1 MTAIVVL
8 TEGGMA
14 TARRIAE
21 ALPEARIHGP
31 AGKVAAPGIAMDDV
45 APTLRRLFTEGT
57 PIVGI
62 CAAGILIRTLA
73 PLLDDKTAE
82 PPVLAVAEDGAAV
95 VPLLGGHRGAND
107 LAGRLAAAL
116 GGMAAITT
124 AGDRRFGVALDAPP
138 AGWRLANPQ
147 DYKGFAAALLGG
159 ATVRLDGAA
168 AWLAEARLPWGDDAR
183 LTVLAT
189 DAVAS
194 GGPDRLV
201 YHPMTLAV
209 GVGCE
214 RNTAPKTLIAL
225 VRSALAEAGL
235 AEGAVAGVFSLDLK
249 ADEAA
254 VHAVAAALDVPAR
267 FFPADRLEAET
278 PRLAN
283 PSDVVFREVGCHG
296 VAEGAALAAAG
307 PHADLVLPK
316 RKGAGVT
323 CAIARA
329 PEPID
334 TTRLGRPRGHLAI
347 VGTGPGGAA
356 WRTPETEALV
366 AAADSLVGYGP
377 YLDLLGPLAHGK
389 TRRAYALGEEEDRV
403 RTALDLA
410 AEGQRV
416 ALVSSGDPGIYAMAS
431 LAFELI
437 DREHRPDWRRV
448 EIAAS
453 PGVSAMQLAAARTG
467 APLGHDFCAISLSD
481 LLTPWDTID
490 HRLRAASEGDF
501 VIALYNPASQ
511 RRREQLPRAR
521 EILLAHRPADTPV
534 ILARDLGR
542 DGETVQVTD
551 LGSLAVD
558 LVDMQTVVIVGA
570 RSTRRFDDASGG
582 PRVYTPRGYSRET
595 AAAAEPAP
603 AMVHFIGAGPGAPDL
618 LTIRGRTLIATSQV
632 CLYAGSLVP
641 PEVVAYAPP
650 GARVIDT
657 APLTLEEILGEIS
670 RAHADGRSVARV
682 HSGDPS
688 LYGAIAE
695 QMRQLDRLGIPYD
708 ITPGVPA
715 YTAAAAALKT
725 ELTLPEISQ
734 TIILTR
740 TAMQTSPM
748 PQGEDL
754 GTLAATGATLA
765 IHLSIRNLAEIRRS
779 LEPHYGPDGPVA
791 VVHRASWPDQL
802 VIRGTLRD
810 IEAKVRAAKIT
821 RTALILVGGV
831 LAATDFPDSALYS
844 PKHAH
849 VLRPKRRG

>member
-8 TEGGMA
+8 TESGLA
-14 TARRIAE
+14 TARRIAA
-21 ALPEARIHGP
+21 ALPGSQVHGL
-31 AGKVAAPGIAMDDV
+31 AGKVPAPDMAMDDV
-45 APTLRRLFTEGT
+45 APTLRRLFADGT

-62 CAAGILIRTLA
+62 CAAGILIRALA
-73 PLLDDKTAE
+73 PLLEDKTAE
-82 PPVLAVAEDGAAV
+82 PPVLAVAEDGSAV

-107 LAGRLAAAL
+107 LAGHVSEVL
-116 GGMAAITT
+116 GGTAAITT

-138 AGWRLANPQ
+138 AGWRLANPK

-159 ATVRLDGAA
+159 ATVRLNGAA
-168 AWLAEARLPWGDDAR
+168 PWLAEARLPWADDAR
-183 LTVLAT
+183 LTVQVTESAT
-189 DAVAS
+189 S

-201 YHPMTLAV
+201 YHPRTLAV

-214 RNTAPKTLIAL
+214 RNAAPEELIAL
-225 VRSALAEAGL
+225 VRSTLVEAGL
-235 AEGAVAGVFSLDLK
+235 APGAVAGVFSLDLK

-254 VHAVAAALDVPAR
+254 MHAVAAALDVPAR

-283 PSDVVFREVGCHG
+283 PSDIVFREVGCHG

-307 PHADLVLPK
+307 PDADLVVPK
-316 RKGAGVT
+316 RKGTGVT

-334 TTRLGRPRGHLAI
+334 AAQLGRQRGHLAI

-366 AAADSLVGYGP
+366 AAADILVGYGP
-377 YLDLLGPLAHGK
+377 YLDLLGPLAQGK

-403 RTALDLA
+403 RTALNLA
-410 AEGQRV
+410 AAGQHV

-437 DREHRPDWRRV
+437 DREDRADWRRI

-490 HRLRAASEGDF
+490 RRLRAATEGDF

-542 DGETVQVTD
+542 EGETVQVTD
-551 LGSLAVD
+551 LRSLSVD
-558 LVDMQTVVIVGA
+558 MVDMQTIVIVGA
-570 RSTRRFDDASGG
+570 RSTRRFDDTSGAT
-582 PRVYTPRGYSRET
+582 RVYTPRGYSRET
-595 AAAAEPAP
+595 AAEPMP

-618 LTIRGRTLIATSQV
+618 LTIRGRSLIAASPV

-657 APLTLEEILGEIS
+657 APLTLEEILEEIS

-695 QMRQLDRLGIPYD
+695 QMRQLDHLGIPYD

-725 ELTLPEISQ
+725 ELTLPEVSQ

-748 PQGEDL
+748 PDGEDL
-754 GTLAATGATLA
+754 STLAATGATLA
-765 IHLSIRNLAEIRRS
+765 IHLSIRNLAEIRRA

-791 VVHRASWPDQL
+791 VVYRASWPDQQ
-802 VIRGTLRD
+802 VIRGTLSD

-831 LAATDFPDSALYS
+831 LGAADFPDSALYS

-849 VLRPKRRG
+849 VLRPQRRA

>member
-14 TARRIAE
+14 TARRIAA
-21 ALPEARIHGP
+21 ALPDALIHGLV
-31 AGKVAAPGIAMDDV
+31 GKVSEPDVAMDDV
-45 APTLRRLFTEGT
+45 APTLRRLFADGT

-73 PLLDDKTAE
+73 PLLDDKAAE
-82 PPVLAVAEDGAAV
+82 PPVLAIAEDGTAV

-107 LAGRLAAAL
+107 LARRLAEVL
-116 GGMAAITT
+116 GGTAAITT

-138 AGWRLANPQ
+138 DGWRLANPQ
-147 DYKGFAAALLGG
+147 DYKDFVAALLGG
-159 ATVRLDGAA
+159 ATVRLDGPAP
-168 AWLAEARLPWGDDAR
+168 WLADARLPWGDDAR
-183 LTVLAT
+183 LTVQAT
-189 DAVAS
+189 EAAAP

-201 YHPMTLAV
+201 YHPRTLVV

-214 RNTAPKTLIAL
+214 RNAAPEALIAL
-225 VRSALAEAGL
+225 VRSALAEADL

-254 VHAVAAALDVPAR
+254 VHAVAAALGVPAR

-278 PRLAN
+278 PRLVN
-283 PSDVVFREVGCHG
+283 PSDIVFREVGCHG

-307 PHADLVLPK
+307 PHADLVMPK
-316 RKGAGVT
+316 RKGTGVT

-334 TTRLGRPRGHLAI
+334 AARLGRPRGHLAI

-366 AAADSLVGYGP
+366 SAADILVGYGP
-377 YLDLLGPLAHGK
+377 YLDLLGPLAHDK
-389 TRRAYALGEEEDRV
+389 IRRAYALGEEEDRV

-437 DREHRPDWRRV
+437 DREDRPDWRRT
-448 EIAAS
+448 EIVAA
-453 PGVSAMQLAAARTG
+453 PGVSAMQLAAARVG

-490 HRLRAASEGDF
+490 HRLRAAAEGDF
-501 VIALYNPASQ
+501 VVALYNPASQ
-511 RRREQLPRAR
+511 RRREQLRRAR

-542 DGETVQVTD
+542 EGETVQVTD
-551 LGSLAVD
+551 LRSLS
-558 LVDMQTVVIVGA
+558 VDMVDMLTIVIVGA
-570 RSTRRFDDASGG
+570 RSTRRFDDTAGAA
-582 PRVYTPRGYSRET
+582 RVYTPRGYSRET
-595 AAAAEPAP
+595 AAEPAP

-618 LTIRGRTLIATSQV
+618 LTIRGRSLIATAPV

-657 APLTLEEILGEIS
+657 APLTLEEILDEIS

-748 PQGEDL
+748 PEGEDL
-754 GTLAATGATLA
+754 NTLAATGATLA
-765 IHLSIRNLAEIRRS
+765 IHLSIRNLPEIRRS
-779 LEPHYGPDGPVA
+779 LEPHYGPDGAVA
-791 VVHRASWPDQL
+791 VVHRASWPDQQ
-802 VIRGTLRD
+802 VIRGTLSD

-831 LAATDFPDSALYS
+831 LSASDFPDSALYS

-849 VLRPKRRG
+849 VLRPKRRR